1 MFNFRVLIAILL
13 LIQLLG
19 CSESDQSSASLDE
32 PISEEQSSLSGS
44 SLVSESLNS
53 AHQTSIEP
61 TSNYGYMTKNSVTMP
76 FKDKLT
82 LWDEQNKKLKVFL
95 SPAELTKEETER
107 LTNGD
112 EPFFVLVDKASPNE
126 HVWQWFPYAVM
137 EFRFK
142 TSDVN
147 TENLTSIYVMG
158 YGLEAQNHTDNINTR
173 QDKNNVFNTLTMNKG
188 IVTMN
193 YSGSETIND
202 NQYSWTLE
210 F

>member
-1 MFNFRVLIAILL
+1 MFGFRALIAILV

-53 AHQTSIEP
+53 AHQTSIDP

-82 LWDEQNKKLKVFL
+82 IWDEQNKKLKVFL
-95 SPAELTKEETER
+95 SPEAFTKEETER

-126 HVWQWFPYAVM
+126 RVWQWFPYAVM

-158 YGLEAQNHTDNINTR
+158 YGLDAQNHTDNINTR
-173 QDKNNVFNTLTMNKG
+173 QDKKNVFSTLTMNKG
-188 IVTMN
+188 TVTMS